1 VKAPR
6 GTAKARRTGA
16 RAAGPAPARE
26 PSTGVRSA
34 GAASAGAASAGAVSA
49 GVRRP
54 GAAERRAR
62 LAIFWIFALCG
73 VICSL
78 WSTSLPTINARLHL
92 GETRLGVVLL
102 LTAAGAVAVMPLIGR
117 LCDRVGSRAVL
128 RVGAPLSGLTLIGPA
143 LAGGFPALLAVA
155 FVLGAGIG
163 SLDVAMNAHAI
174 VVEQRYGRPIMSAFH
189 GFWSVGGVVGSA
201 VIAAGLHF
209 RAGDSGLIIGG
220 AIASAVLLVLPG
232 PLLLR
237 GGGRA
242 TPQEPGRPAPGE
254 PGGSGRAEPG
264 GDRGAVAGGSGRA
277 VPGGDPAVPGRPPAP
292 RRAGSGH
299 GVVLLLGLVAAAG
312 FICEGAAYNWA
323 PLHAIRELHAAP
335 ATAALAYTVFATA
348 LMTGRLTGD
357 WLRRWLGPVR
367 AMACAGGTAFGGYLL
382 VALAPSLSVGGLAC
396 DYAGW
401 AVTGLGLATVVP
413 AIFSAVGARDGGV
426 GRALSWVAVC
436 AYAGEL
442 TGPAVIGPLAGA
454 TSLRIAML
462 VPAGLAV
469 LIAVLG
475 PVALVG
481 ARRGTGY
488 C

>member
-1 VKAPR
+1 MPAATP
-6 GTAKARRTGA
+6 TA
-16 RAAGPAPARE
+16 E
-26 PSTGVRSA
+26 Q
-34 GAASAGAASAGAVSA
+34 
-49 GVRRP
+49 
-54 GAAERRAR
+54 RRAR
-62 LAIFWIFALCG
+62 LAVFWIFALSG
-73 VICSL
+73 VIGSL
-78 WSTSLPTINARLHL
+78 WSTSLPAINARLHL

-102 LTAAGAVAVMPLIGR
+102 LTAAGAVAVMPLAGR
-117 LCDRVGSRAVL
+117 LCDRLGSRAVL
-128 RVGAPLSGLTLIGPA
+128 WVGAPVCALTLIGPA
-143 LAGGFPALLAVA
+143 LAGGFYALLAVA
-155 FVLGAGIG
+155 FVLGAGGG

-189 GFWSVGGVVGSA
+189 GFWSVGGVLGSV

-209 RAGDSGLIIGG
+209 RADDSGLIIGG
-220 AIASAVLLVLPG
+220 AIASALLLIPPGRLLLPVGGRPG
-232 PLLLR
+232 P
-237 GGGRA
+237 
-242 TPQEPGRPAPGE
+242 QGRPGPDDGAGE
-254 PGGSGRAEPG
+254 PAGAAARRARSGR
-264 GDRGAVAGGSGRA
+264 
-277 VPGGDPAVPGRPPAP
+277 
-292 RRAGSGH
+292 
-299 GVVLLLGLVAAAG
+299 GVVLLLGVVAAAG

-323 PLHAIRELHAAP
+323 PLHAIRELHASP

-357 WLRRWLGPVR
+357 WLRQWLGPIR
-367 AMACAGGTAFGGYLL
+367 TMAIAGATALGGYLL
-382 VALAPSLSVGGLAC
+382 IALAPSLPSGGLAC

-413 AIFSAVGARDGGV
+413 VVFSAVGARDRGV
-426 GRALSWVAVC
+426 GRALSLVAMC

-442 TGPAVIGPLAGA
+442 AGPAVIGPLAGA

-462 VPAGLAV
+462 VPAGLAA